1 MKMPDCHEITSEQLR
16 LAHQSF
22 LQNEPRDLFYR
33 AAIHLVEEAWNKQGA
48 LTLAEAVS
56 VLLQTWNRQY
66 YQFHPFTNQHF
77 ADIEGLLATQRNT
90 FQQYRPREISSLND
104 NDEHTIVSLFQA
116 FESVLGPVGAAKTL
130 HLLAPKFFPIWD
142 RTIAVAYGLTLSE
155 MGTNGAKYLAFARC
169 QKEQAEAV
177 SADFPDG
184 LTAVK
189 AIDEYNYCHFSRGW
203 I

>member
-1 MKMPDCHEITSEQLR
+1 MPDCHKISSEQLR

-33 AAIHLVEEAWNKQGA
+33 AAIHLVNEAWNNQGA
-48 LTLAEAVS
+48 LNLSEAVS
-56 VLLQTWNRQY
+56 VLLQTWNRSFYQY
-66 YQFHPFTNQHF
+66 RRFTNDHF
-77 ADIEGLLATQRNT
+77 TDIERLFQTQFNT
-90 FQQYRPREISSLND
+90 FQQYRAREITSLQD
-104 NDEHTIVSLFQA
+104 NEEQTIVGLFHA

-142 RTIAVAYGLTLSE
+142 RTIAVAYDLSLSE
-155 MGTNGAKYLAFARC
+155 TGTNGSNYFAFAKC
-169 QKEQAEAV
+169 QKQQAEVLAV
-177 SADFPDG
+177 NLPNG

-189 AIDEYNYCHFSRGW
+189 AIDEYNYCHFSKGW